1 MWRTKGHLSDETV
14 QGLWNQGKSWTPT
27 SQGTSWPAAA
37 GQGGCGWILPPPWP
51 TQAEVSTVCD
61 LSFCKGQQTL
71 NPFQLCCCEPS
82 SLLLAPVTG
91 GCTTASKCCPNT
103 DCSNL
108 LLGQSS
114 PVFLEFSTFKTV
126 NCLHTADKEPQNR
139 RS

>member
-1 MWRTKGHLSDETV
+1 MKLLRGSGTRGRAGPQLHKVPPALQQQLREDVGGFCHHHGPHRQRLAHSVTTITV
-14 QGLWNQGKSWTPT
+14 
-27 SQGTSWPAAA
+27 
-37 GQGGCGWILPPPWP
+37 
-51 TQAEVSTVCD
+51 TVCD

-71 NPFQLCCCEPS
+71 SPFQLCCCEPS
-82 SLLLAPVTG
+82 SLLIVPVTG

-126 NCLHTADKEPQNR
+126 NCLHTAGKEPQNR